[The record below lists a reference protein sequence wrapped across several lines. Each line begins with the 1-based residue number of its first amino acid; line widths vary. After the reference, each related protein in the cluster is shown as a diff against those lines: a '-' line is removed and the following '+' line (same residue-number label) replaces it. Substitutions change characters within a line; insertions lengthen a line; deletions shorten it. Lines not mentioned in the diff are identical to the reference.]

1 MGKTEC
7 RWCDLGEDHNLC
19 GTFMATSALNRRSSR
34 AHCYWCKQ
42 TVDQNTECQE
52 CLDQRQQLFRLVDE
66 SKVAVLEAIRAA
78 RLLHA
83 DLLLVGALSV
93 AAGVLR
99 LVLEK
104 IARPPRGGPELRD
117 YDGARLESDL
127 AFLLD
132 MERRRAEQRRSWWKT
147 T

>member
-1 MGKTEC
+1 
-7 RWCDLGEDHNLC
+7 
-19 GTFMATSALNRRSSR
+19 
-34 AHCYWCKQ
+34 
-42 TVDQNTECQE
+42 
-52 CLDQRQQLFRLVDE
+52 
-66 SKVAVLEAIRAA
+66 VLEAIRAA